1 MALPTGFAHR
11 AVIQRVLSWAS
22 CDFSFSEVLQACLTR
37 TRKWLMQ
44 IGRERKSPA
53 KVFVQESYPV
63 VSITR
68 SEILAESCRGEIN
81 GALLVH
87 IPEFMLMSDN
97 EVMTNL
103 QFFVLSR
110 QAETEYKQGSDRELY
125 QTTLGLFRC

>member
-1 MALPTGFAHR
+1 
-11 AVIQRVLSWAS
+11 
-22 CDFSFSEVLQACLTR
+22 
-37 TRKWLMQ
+37 MQ

-53 KVFVQESYPV
+53 KIFVQESFPV
-63 VSITR
+63 VSITH

-97 EVMTNL
+97 DVTTNL

-110 QAETEYKQGSDRELY
+110 QAETEYKQSSGRELY
-125 QTTLGLFRC
+125 QTTLGLFRY